1 MEEAT
6 PKLTVSPTV
15 CITESMTKTI
25 SLRLD
30 EMLLYAVDVAGEVEH
45 KGRSEVVREAVEL
58 WLRRRTLTEKVRRHR
73 EGYIRRPVTRD
84 EFAPVLGAQT
94 WPK

>member
-1 MEEAT
+1 
-6 PKLTVSPTV
+6 
-15 CITESMTKTI
+15 MTKTI

-30 EMLLYAVDVAGEVEH
+30 EALLQAVDVAGEGEH
-45 KGRSEVVREAVEL
+45 KGRSEVVREALEL
-58 WLRRRTLTEKVRRHR
+58 WLKRRTLTEKVGRHR
-73 EGYIRRPVTRD
+73 EGYMRRPVTRD